1 MQKKRFW
8 ILIGIGVVLLFGFIL
23 LSNIISVGERLRAI
37 HPYIEYGFYGLSVF
51 LVYVLV
57 INPVRVITF
66 APTFSID
73 AILDDDK
80 KRFKIYK
87 EAAKTLLKNDYLTD
101 DDKAKLSSGM
111 NNKEELKGAL
121 TEVFNTTIKDEINQL
136 IIKNSTTVLVS
147 TALSQNGNLDML
159 SVVGIN
165 LKMIKEI
172 VMLSGFRPT
181 YPNLAKLSLNVL
193 VTSLIAEGLEDL
205 EISELLPNKLSETVT
220 DLPGLKI
227 ISSSIMSGIANG
239 MLTCR
244 VGVVTRSYLF
254 NDNQLL
260 TKKQIRRMAY
270 YESIKMMPIIIKDGL
285 AVFPKGVSSI
295 FVKMFNK
302 RAKKAKIKE
311 EKLK

>member
-23 LSNIISVGERLRAI
+23 LSNIISVGERLRDV
-37 HPYIEYGFYGLSVF
+37 HPYIEYGFYGLAAI
-51 LVYVLV
+51 LTYVLI
-57 INPVRVITF
+57 INPVRIITF

-87 EAAKTLLKNDYLTD
+87 DAAKNLLKNDYLTD
-101 DDKAKLSSGM
+101 EDKANLTKSM
-111 NNKEELKGAL
+111 NNKDELKETL
-121 TEVFNTTIKDEINQL
+121 TVIFNTTIKDEINKL
-136 IIKNSTTVLVS
+136 IVKNSTTVLVS

-172 VMLSGFRPT
+172 VTISGFRPT

-193 VTSLIAEGLEDL
+193 VTSLIAEGLEDI
-205 EISELLPNKLSETVT
+205 EVSELLPNKFSETMT
-220 DLPGLKI
+220 DLPFIKT

-254 NDNQLL
+254 NDNKLL
-260 TKKQIRRMAY
+260 TKKEIRRMAY
-270 YESIKMMPIIIKDGL
+270 VESIKMMPVIIKDGL
-285 AVFPKGVSSI
+285 AVFPKGVSTI
-295 FVKMFNK
+295 FVKPFKK
-302 RAKKAKIKE
+302 RAKKAKTE
-311 EKLK
+311 EGNNT

>member
-23 LSNIISVGERLRAI
+23 LSNIISVGEKLRDI
-37 HPYIEYGFYGLSVF
+37 HVYLEYGFYGLSVV
-51 LVYVLV
+51 LIYVLV

-73 AILDDDK
+73 AILDDDN

-87 EAAKTLLKNDYLTD
+87 DAAKILVKNDYLTD
-101 DDKAKLSSGM
+101 EDKTNLTNSMS
-111 NNKEELKGAL
+111 NKEELKNAL
-121 TEVFNTTIKDEINQL
+121 TVVFDTTIKEEINKL
-136 IIKNSTTVLVS
+136 IIKNSTTVMVS

-159 SVVGIN
+159 SVVAIN

-172 VMLSGFRPT
+172 VQLSGFRPT

-193 VTSLIAEGLEDL
+193 VTSLIAEGLEDI
-205 EISELLPNKLSETVT
+205 EVSELLPNKISETLT
-220 DLPGLKI
+220 DLPFIKT
-227 ISSSIMSGIANG
+227 ISSSILSGIANG

-254 NDNQLL
+254 NDNKLL
-260 TKKQIRRMAY
+260 TKKEIRRMAY
-270 YESIKMMPIIIKDGL
+270 IESLKMMPIIVKDGL
-285 AVFPKGVSSI
+285 AVFPKSISSI
-295 FVKMFNK
+295 FIKPFKK
-302 RAKKAKIKE
+302 RAKKAEAEQK
-311 EKLK
+311 